1 MTRIDNLNSWHSDWR
16 GLRVVVLGLGV
27 TGFSVA
33 DTLCELGAEVLVLAE
48 RAEPE
53 LEDVLDVI
61 GVTHLTGAKVDLSNE
76 ASFPAELI
84 AFEAQLV
91 ITSPGFKPQHPLIQW
106 AERSGL
112 PLWIDVDL
120 AWRLRDKTAR
130 VAEWFVVTGT
140 NGKTTTCQMLEAI
153 FLQND
158 MRSTACGN
166 IGKPILDA
174 IRDPEGFDALVVE
187 LSSFQLHY
195 LGAISPY
202 SSVVLNLADD
212 HLDWHGGFDAYR
224 DAKAK
229 IYENTRIACVYNV
242 QDAATETLVENAD
255 VVEGARA
262 IGFSLGA
269 PARSQVGFVEDI
281 LCDRAF
287 IENRQDEALEIT
299 TIDDLS
305 HIGVLTPHLMANVAA
320 ATALARSFEV
330 PASIIRE
337 ALRAFRLDAHR
348 IDVVAKHSGI
358 TWIDD
363 SKATNPHAAAASLA
377 SFESVVWIVGGLL
390 KGVDLTDLVAK
401 FAPTL
406 KAAVIIG
413 ADRAD
418 LLAIFA
424 KVASEV
430 PIFEVQAKSGLAVM
444 TGAVEFASQLA
455 VDGDTV
461 LLAPAAA
468 SMDQFKDYED
478 RGQAFAVAVQEHL
491 GKS

>member
-1 MTRIDNLNSWHSDWR
+1 M
-16 GLRVVVLGLGV
+16 
-27 TGFSVA
+27 
-33 DTLCELGAEVLVLAE
+33 
-48 RAEPE
+48 
-53 LEDVLDVI
+53 
-61 GVTHLTGAKVDLSNE
+61 
-76 ASFPAELI
+76 
-84 AFEAQLV
+84 
-91 ITSPGFKPQHPLIQW
+91 
-106 AERSGL
+106 
-112 PLWIDVDL
+112 
-120 AWRLRDKTAR
+120 
-130 VAEWFVVTGT
+130 
-140 NGKTTTCQMLEAI
+140 
-153 FLQND
+153 
-158 MRSTACGN
+158 
-166 IGKPILDA
+166 
-174 IRDPEGFDALVVE
+174 
-187 LSSFQLHY
+187 
-195 LGAISPY
+195 
-202 SSVVLNLADD
+202 
-212 HLDWHGGFDAYR
+212 
-224 DAKAK
+224 
-229 IYENTRIACVYNV
+229 
-242 QDAATETLVENAD
+242 
-255 VVEGARA
+255 
-262 IGFSLGA
+262 
-269 PARSQVGFVEDI
+269 GFVEDI

-287 IENRQDEALEIT
+287 IENRQDEALEIA

-348 IDVVAKHSGI
+348 IDVVAEHAGI

-455 VDGDTV
+455 ADGDTV

-478 RGQAFAVAVQEHL
+478 RGQAFAVAVHQHL